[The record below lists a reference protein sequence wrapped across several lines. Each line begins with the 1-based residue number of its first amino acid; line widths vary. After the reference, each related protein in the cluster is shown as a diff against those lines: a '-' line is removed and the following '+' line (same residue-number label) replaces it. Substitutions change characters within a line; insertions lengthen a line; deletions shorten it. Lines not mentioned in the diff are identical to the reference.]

1 MKALAIA
8 SSNLR
13 RFLRERSNI
22 FFVFILPIAI
32 VVLIGA
38 QFGDGGG
45 GIRLGVVSDGD
56 QLSER
61 VIARLGKTE
70 RFGSRQ
76 DLVLAV
82 ERGGIDAGVVFPD
95 DLGASVVEGG
105 MPTIVFLARTG
116 GGGAQFRSVVDSA
129 MAEEA
134 ANELAIRFAIER
146 GADRT
151 VAEAV
156 VAETMIEPI
165 SIETVDAGDRLFPA
179 DLGRFDFGASGQLV
193 LFMFLTGLTGS
204 TALIQTRQLGVSRR
218 MLATPT
224 AVGTIVVGEA
234 IGRWVIVLVQ
244 GAYIMATTAVVFGV
258 DWGDPIGALGLL
270 GVFAWVGA
278 SAAMLVGS
286 YFRNDQQAGAVAIIA
301 GIGMAALGG
310 SMIPRQL
317 FSDTMQT
324 VSLFIPHGWA
334 NRGFTELV
342 IYDGTFRDVLDEMA
356 ALAAMAVVGMLIAA
370 RKLRRVLT
378 H

>member
-1 MKALAIA
+1 MKTLVIA

-13 RFLRERSNI
+13 RFLRERSNV

-32 VVLIGA
+32 VVLIGT

-45 GIRLGVVSDGD
+45 GTRLGVVSDGD

-61 VIARLGKTE
+61 VIAQLGETE
-70 RFGSRQ
+70 RFGNRQ

-82 ERGGIDAGVVFPD
+82 ERGGVDAGVVFPD
-95 DLGASVVEGG
+95 RLGASVIEGG
-105 MPTIVFLARTG
+105 TPTIVFLARTG
-116 GGGAQFRSVVDSA
+116 GSGVQLRSVVDSA
-129 MAEEA
+129 IAEEA
-134 ANELAIRFAIER
+134 TDELAIRFGLER
-146 GADRT
+146 GADRL
-151 VAEAV
+151 VAEQAV
-156 VAETMIEPI
+156 AATKIEPI
-165 SIETVDAGDRLFPA
+165 AIATVDAGDRLFPA

-204 TALIQTRQLGVSRR
+204 IALIQTRQLGVSRR
-218 MLATPT
+218 MLSTPT
-224 AVGTIVVGEA
+224 GVTTVVVGEA
-234 IGRWVIVLVQ
+234 IGRWVIVFIQ
-244 GAYIMATTAVVFGV
+244 GAYIMVTTAVVFGV

-270 GVFAWVGA
+270 LVFAAVGA
-278 SAAMLVGS
+278 SAAMLAGS
-286 YFRNDQQAGAVAIIA
+286 YFRNEQQAGAFGIIA

-310 SMIPRQL
+310 SMIPREL

-334 NRGFTELV
+334 NRGFSELV
-342 IYDGTFRDVLDEMA
+342 IYDGTLTDVLDEMA
-356 ALAAMAVVGMLIAA
+356 ALAGMAAVGMLIAA